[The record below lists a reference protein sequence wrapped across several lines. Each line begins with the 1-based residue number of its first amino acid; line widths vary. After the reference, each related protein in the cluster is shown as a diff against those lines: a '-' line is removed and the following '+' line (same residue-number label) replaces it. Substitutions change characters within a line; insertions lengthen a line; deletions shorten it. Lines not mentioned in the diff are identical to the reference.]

1 MPERTQRTPQAISAA
16 VVILWRYFFGLII
29 PYYGS
34 LDTTGKYP
42 LINGAADTRWNVCD
56 GTDGTPDLRDI
67 PLGAS
72 ASKTKGTGGG
82 SETHN
87 HAVSVDN
94 TSVTPVGTL
103 NTVAVAI
110 SGTTERKS
118 ISISGN
124 VGSTTLTVAQ
134 MPNHNHILR
143 NGAIG
148 IGTISPM
155 ALIEGNANTT
165 PTQYTGGSGSHSHSF
180 RAAEVR
186 YTYIFWK

>member
-1 MPERTQRTPQAISAA
+1 MPERPQRTPQAISAA
-16 VVILWRYFFGLII
+16 VLILWRYFFCGLII
-29 PYYGS
+29 PYCGS

-67 PLGAS
+67 PLGSS
-72 ASKTKGTGGG
+72 ASKTKGTRGG

-134 MPNHNHILR
+134 MPEPQPH
-143 NGAIG
+143 
-148 IGTISPM
+148 
-155 ALIEGNANTT
+155 T
-165 PTQYTGGSGSHSHSF
+165 PQWCD
-180 RAAEVR
+180 R
-186 YTYIFWK
+186 YRYYFPQWL

>member
-16 VVILWRYFFGLII
+16 VVIPWGYFFGLII

-72 ASKTKGTGGG
+72 ASKTKGTSGG

-180 RAAEVR
+180 RAAAVR